1 LATPGPD
8 RWSEARTFPSVDG
21 GTKTNYDDFPAP
33 FRVTRLSAGE
43 KISVDGGSSVLIVE
57 EGVGVV
63 EGLLHKVEA
72 KPGLVAFVTD
82 DEASLQVTGNTVAWV
97 VAPG

>member
-1 LATPGPD
+1 MG
-8 RWSEARTFPSVDG
+8 V
-21 GTKTNYDDFPAP
+21 
-33 FRVTRLSAGE
+33 
-43 KISVDGGSSVLIVE
+43 SVLIVE

-63 EGLLHKVEA
+63 EGLLHTVEA